1 MNRLMFLALLCAL
14 LIPRVAWAAHI
25 SADDQSRPASVSHVH
40 HDGHSHVVVHSED
53 DGSREGDSPDSHG
66 GLAHN
71 HLPADVL
78 SVMGQGDPGLQDVE
92 ISFARST
99 HSLDRRSD
107 RPPTE
112 APDSLLRP
120 PRTA

>member
-1 MNRLMFLALLCAL
+1 MFFALLCAL
-14 LIPRVAWAAHI
+14 IIPRVAWAAHI
-25 SADDQSRPASVSHVH
+25 SGDDQSRPASVSHVH
-40 HDGHSHVVVHSED
+40 HDDHSHVVVDPED
-53 DGSREGDSPDSHG
+53 GGSHDDDKRDDHG

-78 SVMGQGDPGLQDVE
+78 SAMGEAAVGLHD
-92 ISFARST
+92 IRSSYART
-99 HSLDRRSD
+99 MHLLDRRGD

-112 APDSLLRP
+112 ARDSLLRP